1 MAMNALV
8 ALSDVEH
15 LVLLQGELPLWIFF
29 HKRDGLLKNFL
40 VLHFVSHVAWLYIV
54 IVCLYVAV
62 CYGMLAI
69 EDDF

>member
-15 LVLLQGELPLWIFF
+15 LMLLQGKLPLRILF
-29 HKRDGLLKNFL
+29 HERDGLLKDFL
-40 VLHFVSHVAWLYIV
+40 ILHLVSHIAWLYIV
-54 IVCLYVAV
+54 IVSLYIAV
-62 CYGMLAI
+62 SYGMLSI